1 MTPERERYEQ
11 MTAPA
16 SWWQRIKRLFVFPPM
31 VRFEPPPP
39 AEPRYLI
46 TDRFLPGYPNDVA
59 YLRDLDL
66 PPVMRAAP
74 SLDDLHPAF
83 AEPVI
88 GYMSL
93 SGYTFMR
100 DIDDWWTQICRKP
113 EDLNP
118 KTGVVEVEIRVLR
131 RVQ

>member
-11 MTAPA
+11 MTSPA
-16 SWWQRIKRLFVFPPM
+16 SLWQRLKRLFVFPPM

-39 AEPRYLI
+39 AEPQYLI
-46 TDRFLPGYPNDVA
+46 SDQKLTPGQIRVQLA
-59 YLRDLDL
+59 QWRA
-66 PPVMRAAP
+66 PVTEIAP

-88 GYMSL
+88 AYMSL

-100 DIDDWWTQICRKP
+100 DIDDWYTQICRKP

-118 KTGVVEVEIRVLR
+118 KTGLVEVEIRVLR
-131 RVQ
+131 RIR